1 VAVFN
6 RISQSSVI
14 ALTVLL
20 ITSGGPGVAAD
31 WKDASKHIIRFVEVE
46 PGVKLEVLDWGGSGE
61 PLLLLA
67 GHGDTGHVFDDFAP
81 RLTSGFRVV
90 AITRRGFGAS
100 SQPAQ
105 GYDLATMVQDIT
117 RVTDTLKLGRV
128 NVAGH
133 SIAGDEM
140 TRFARTHPD
149 RVGKLVFLEA
159 AYDRVEAQQVEAGFP
174 KLPPPPPE
182 ARESGSPEA
191 VRALLA
197 RTEILMP
204 ESEIRATRI
213 FGPDGLYLR
222 PVTPESIVRAVAR
235 MVEHP
240 DYGAIRA
247 EILAIYA
254 VYQTPADLSAR
265 YKTADSGTRQGL
277 DQVFALWQSFAKDQ
291 RELLRKSVPQAR
303 VDEIQGASH
312 YVFISNRDRVLKDMQ
327 AFLTAH

>member
-1 VAVFN
+1 M
-6 RISQSSVI
+6 
-14 ALTVLL
+14 
-20 ITSGGPGVAAD
+20 
-31 WKDASKHIIRFVEVE
+31 E

-81 RLTSGFRVV
+81 RLTSAFRVF

-105 GYDLATMVQDIT
+105 GYDLARMVQDVA
-117 RVTDTLKLGRV
+117 RVADTLKLGRV
-128 NVAGH
+128 SVAGH

-140 TRFARTHPD
+140 SRLALTYPD
-149 RVGKLVFLEA
+149 RVGKLVYLEA
-159 AYDRVEAQQVEAGFP
+159 AYDRVQAQQVEARYP

-191 VRALLA
+191 VRALIA

-213 FGPDGLYLR
+213 FGPNGLYLR
-222 PVTPESIVRAVAR
+222 PVTPENIVRAVAR

-240 DYGAIRA
+240 DYAAIRA
-247 EILAIYA
+247 QILAIYA
-254 VYQTPADLSAR
+254 VYRTPADLSAR
-265 YKTADSGTRQGL
+265 YKTANSETRQGL

-291 RELLRKSVPQAR
+291 RRLFRKSVPQAR

-312 YVFISNRDRVLKDMQ
+312 YVFISNSDRVLKDMQ
-327 AFLTAH
+327 AFLKAH

>member
-1 VAVFN
+1 MAVLN
-6 RISQSSVI
+6 RAFQSSAI
-14 ALTVLL
+14 ALL
-20 ITSGGPGVAAD
+20 ITSGALRVTAD

-81 RLTSGFRVV
+81 RLTSGFRVI

-100 SQPAQ
+100 SQPVQ
-105 GYDLATMVQDIT
+105 GYDLATMVQDIA
-117 RVTDTLKLGRV
+117 RIADTLKLARI

-140 TRFARTHPD
+140 TRFALTYPD
-149 RVGKLVFLEA
+149 RVGKLVYLEA
-159 AYDRVEAQQVEAGFP
+159 AYDRVDAQQVEAKFP
-174 KLPPPPPE
+174 KLPPPPLE
-182 ARESGSPEA
+182 ARESGSPKA

-222 PVTPESIVRAVAR
+222 PVTPENIVLAVAR

-247 EILAIYA
+247 QILAIYA

-265 YKTADSGTRQGL
+265 YKTADLKTRQGL

-291 RELLRKSVPQAR
+291 RELLRKSVAQVR

-327 AFLTAH
+327 AFLAAH